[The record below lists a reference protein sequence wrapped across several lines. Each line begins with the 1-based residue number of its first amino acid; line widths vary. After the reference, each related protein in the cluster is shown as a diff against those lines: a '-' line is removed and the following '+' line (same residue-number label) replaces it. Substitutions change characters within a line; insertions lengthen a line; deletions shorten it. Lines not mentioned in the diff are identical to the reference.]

1 VHPQD
6 TQDEGHDKIDD
17 IVSSFQK
24 HSNQIS
30 KLLFLVSNPFLP
42 SGKVGWA
49 TSRPIPSNIYRNRS
63 FWALVLFCIL
73 VKAVESD
80 QKSSI
85 RYSFKNTFQ
94 GPFVDHKT

>member
-6 TQDEGHDKIDD
+6 TQDEGHDKTDD
-17 IVSSFQK
+17 IVGLFQK
-24 HSNQIS
+24 HSNQIF
-30 KLLFLVSNPFLP
+30 KPVFLAINPFLP
-42 SGKVGWA
+42 SDKVGWA

-63 FWALVLFCIL
+63 FWALVIFFIL

-85 RYSFKNTFQ
+85 RYSFKNIFQ